1 MENKKVLDEET
12 YQKNKKKLTRIAGLV
27 LVLGFIFGG
36 GLIALG
42 ITNQININSKYS
54 ANNRADLEKR
64 LADETRNLLNKRD
77 ELKEKIKP
85 TEDEIKKLQR
95 ADFTGFDDDYY
106 ARMDKIEELNESIA
120 DDKKAVNK
128 INKLLNGISNDC
140 AFDDAAKDA
149 TIAKYCTLEN
159 QIEDVKSGFNK
170 EYDSMKNIPF
180 YMIGGFIILTG
191 VMIAGAIFKFAKGRE
206 ITAFMAQQ
214 TMPIAKEGMDEMAP
228 HIGKAAKE
236 ISKGIKE
243 GINEADRK

>member
-12 YQKNKKKLTRIAGLV
+12 YQKNKKKLMRIAGLV
-27 LVLGFIFGG
+27 FALGFIFGG
-36 GLIALG
+36 GLIAIG
-42 ITNQININSKYS
+42 INNQININSKYS
-54 ANNRADLEKR
+54 DDNKADLEKQ
-64 LADETRNLLNKRD
+64 LADETQNLSKKRD

-106 ARMDKIEELNESIA
+106 ARQDKIKELSESIA
-120 DDKKAVNK
+120 DDKNAVNA
-128 INKLLNGISNDC
+128 INELDC
-140 AFDDAAKDA
+140 VFYDAAKDA
-149 TIAKYCTLEN
+149 AIAKYCTLEN

-191 VMIAGAIFKFAKGRE
+191 AMIAGAIFKFAKGRE